1 MSVLNK
7 MLRDLEQ
14 RGQTPASAKVSS
26 TIAYDAADSARPLWL
41 NLLLLLSAALLCF
54 AVYAILTRPAESLL
68 TATTSPEAVA
78 DSAPQQA
85 AVILP
90 ENTNEQTDIAATAL
104 PMLPKVE
111 QVTEQKPQPA
121 AVNSED
127 TAVIAAATPAERTE
141 PEQAVIPAGQPA
153 VPKRPVQATLAVERA
168 PLSAAQRQ
176 QQLSQQ
182 AIAAEQ
188 SGKLTQALGYWQQLQ
203 QLNATDVTAYL
214 AQARLLNL
222 MGQASQVNAV
232 LQQAQQNGV
241 VDANVQLLLAQQAAA
256 LGQWQQVDKLLPEQF
271 LLPANTEYYGLKA
284 TALQQLAQPAA
295 ALHWY
300 SQLIVAQPQQA
311 RWWLGAAIAHDML
324 GNTAQARLHYQ
335 QALQW
340 GDSLSAASRQYIQ
353 QRLTATE

>member
-14 RGQTPASAKVSS
+14 RGQVPAKPSGTV
-26 TIAYDAADSARPLWL
+26 AYTDADSARPLWL

-54 AVYAILTRPAESLL
+54 AVYAILTRQGEPLL
-68 TATTSPEAVA
+68 TVTANPEALA

-85 AVILP
+85 AVTLP
-90 ENTNEQTDIAATAL
+90 ENTNEQADIAATTL

-111 QVTEQKPQPA
+111 QVTEQKPEPA
-121 AVNSED
+121 AASSED
-127 TAVIAAATPAERTE
+127 TAVIAAATPTERNE
-141 PEQAVIPAGQPA
+141 PEPVQEPAPAGQPA
-153 VPKRPVQATLAVERA
+153 AVKRPVQPTLAVERA

-176 QQLSQQ
+176 QQLTQQ

-188 SGKLTQALGYWQQLQ
+188 SGNLTQALTYWQQLQ
-203 QLNATDVTAYL
+203 LLNNTEATAYL
-214 AQARLLNL
+214 AQARLLRL
-222 MGQASQVNAV
+222 MGQASQATAV
-232 LQQAQQNGV
+232 LQQAQQQGV
-241 VDANVQLLLAQQAAA
+241 VDAGVQLLLAQQAAA
-256 LGQWQQVDKLLPEQF
+256 QGQWQQVDRLLPEQF

-284 TALQQLAQPAA
+284 TALQQLAQPAD

-311 RWWLGAAIAHDML
+311 RWWLGAAIAHDAL